1 MVRLASKQRAG
12 SIEEVGGVREHY
24 SRIEAG
30 ADVGDQRRKGKNE
43 RLLLIISAI
52 LSKTTVFFL
61 NK

>member
-12 SIEEVGGVREHY
+12 SIEEVCVGGEHY

-30 ADVGDQRRKGKNE
+30 ADGGDQRRKGKNE

-52 LSKTTVFFL
+52 LSKTTVVFF
-61 NK
+61 